1 MRSNIRH
8 WLNVFCL
15 LFVVHAHLLHAP
27 GGVMFCK
34 IDNLVVALFAMM
46 AGVSWG
52 SFLKKTR
59 GEGWWFGAK
68 MFLYP
73 YLFWTVVYF
82 SLNYI
87 VLDVVIRHN
96 ELSVTLSDIVFFLLT
111 GYAGLH
117 LWFLITLLYAIVIT
131 TYLYKF
137 IKIRS
142 AFILVALLLSIVALL
157 IPYFPTVADSS
168 SRYVEYYR
176 LWFIRL
182 FPAFVIG
189 VLVSLP
195 KAKVYSQ
202 WWVAKIIIPSI
213 VLLGVVCLLFGGWR
227 GSHLLAATAVVLV
240 ASLDFNI
247 PTPKWISGVAPYIMG
262 IYLVHALFTS
272 AVNVLLGLSPAN
284 TLSEFYAWPIAVFV
298 FFASWF
304 SVWFMRRFIKLNAFV

>member
-1 MRSNIRH
+1 
-8 WLNVFCL
+8 
-15 LFVVHAHLLHAP
+15 
-27 GGVMFCK
+27 MFRK
-34 IDNLVVALFAMM
+34 VDSLVVALFAMM

-73 YLFWTVVYF
+73 YLFWSVVYF
-82 SLNYI
+82 SLNFI
-87 VLDVVIRHN
+87 VLDVIIRHN
-96 ELSVTLSDIVFFLLT
+96 ELSVSLPDVVFCLLT
-111 GYAGLH
+111 GYSGLH
-117 LWFLITLLYAIVIT
+117 LWFLITLLYTIVII
-131 TYLYKF
+131 TYLYKI

-142 AFILVALLLSIVALL
+142 AFILVALILSIVVLL
-157 IPYFPTVADSS
+157 IPYFPSVLESP

-176 LWFIRL
+176 LWFVRL

-189 VLVSLP
+189 ALLSLP

-202 WWVAKIIIPSI
+202 WWVAKIIIPSA
-213 VLLGVVCLLFGGWR
+213 VLLGIACLLFGGWR
-227 GSHLLAATAVVLV
+227 GSHLPAAVAVVLV
-240 ASLDFNI
+240 ASLDFNV
-247 PTPKWISGVAPYIMG
+247 PTPKWISGAASYIMG

-284 TLSEFYAWPIAVFV
+284 TLSELYAWPIAVLV

-304 SVWFMRRFIKLNAFV
+304 SVWFMRRFIKLSAFV